1 MNTRLRYIILV
12 AAALLATVAAVTAA
26 TSSAHNDLTPQRQKA
41 RYYYLEG
48 LRRQMDD
55 EPAAAYEYYR
65 RAAAIDPSYT
75 EAASAYGTQRLAAES
90 DTLQSRPELARSLA
104 LMRPFVD
111 KYPDEYNEALYYAYI
126 AARVDSLKEAIRVFE
141 RTARLRPDLSSTLIH
156 LSEAYMAD
164 GNVDKALD
172 ALSRYETIEG
182 MNPQVT
188 IKKISFHLS
197 RRDTVGALAE
207 ASALVEFNP
216 AEPAYS
222 ILKGNLFEMANEPDS
237 TFAYYEKAEKLNP
250 DYGAAKLA
258 LANYNRQQGDSAM

>member
-1 MNTRLRYIILV
+1 MNTRLRHIILV

-141 RTARLRPDLSSTLIH
+141 RTVRLRPDLSSTLI
-156 LSEAYMAD
+156 LS
-164 GNVDKALD
+164 L
-172 ALSRYETIEG
+172 IH
-182 MNPQVT
+182 
-188 IKKISFHLS
+188 I
-197 RRDTVGALAE
+197 
-207 ASALVEFNP
+207 
-216 AEPAYS
+216 
-222 ILKGNLFEMANEPDS
+222 
-237 TFAYYEKAEKLNP
+237 
-250 DYGAAKLA
+250 
-258 LANYNRQQGDSAM
+258 